1 MAQESM
7 DFSVFSSEEIGIYD
21 MKIGLNFKDEE
32 SGIKAT
38 LGWLL
43 GSMPKMVELRKSA
56 HLFIVDN
63 FDFSRH
69 FTSLPTIETV
79 GTGIYAKNVNITT
92 YEEVK

>member
-7 DFSVFSSEEIGIYD
+7 DFSLFSSEEIGNYD

-43 GSMPKMVELRKSA
+43 GSMQKMVELRNLLICLLSTT
-56 HLFIVDN
+56 LTFI
-63 FDFSRH
+63 S
-69 FTSLPTIETV
+69 TS
-79 GTGIYAKNVNITT
+79 
-92 YEEVK
+92 